1 MEEKRKK
8 VMDEQLS
15 FIVDQTEKF
24 SMWLTEGLAP
34 SGIGSHSA
42 VSQTSRTASQSP
54 TDGVYSH

>member
-34 SGIGSHSA
+34 STA
-42 VSQTSRTASQSP
+42 VSSISA
-54 TDGVYSH
+54 DAGIYSHHSS